1 MLIHNFNPVAINF
14 FQLEIRWYSLAY
26 IFGIIF
32 GWFYANKIIRKTKSN
47 NNEDLKLYLDYFDA
61 LLPYIIVGIIIGG
74 RLGYVLIYN
83 FQYYQNNYLEIL
95 FLWNGGMSFHGG
107 LVGIIISTLIF
118 CNIKKINSFYF
129 LDIISLVSPIGIFFG
144 RIANFINGELI
155 GKETSVPWGIIFSK
169 SENILRH
176 PSQLYEAVLEG
187 IVLFLLLNFFAF
199 KKDKFLKNGFI
210 SGVFLILY
218 SIFRFTAEFFREP
231 DIQIGYIFNL
241 ISMGQILSL
250 IMLFFGIFIISFR
263 K

>member
-1 MLIHNFNPVAINF
+1 MQRFYV
-14 FQLEIRWYSLAY
+14 
-26 IFGIIF
+26 FG
-32 GWFYANKIIRKTKSN
+32 ANSWWRK
-47 NNEDLKLYLDYFDA
+47 
-61 LLPYIIVGIIIGG
+61 
-74 RLGYVLIYN
+74 
-83 FQYYQNNYLEIL
+83 NYEL
-95 FLWNGGMSFHGG
+95 F
-107 LVGIIISTLIF
+107 
-118 CNIKKINSFYF
+118 
-129 LDIISLVSPIGIFFG
+129 
-144 RIANFINGELI
+144 
-155 GKETSVPWGIIFSK
+155 SVIFSK